1 MKIFW
6 LFRTNLRKYEYYHS
20 IDNLEQFKKECH
32 DFYLLMGIW
41 MLENTELQEFV
52 VWRLK
57 HRPDHWLEIIF
68 NIKGKRFIQ
77 RFVNDFNECFSWAPS
92 PDITFFR
99 GGFPEYAKPTKA
111 HAKHFGLKLY
121 YGAGQRIQPQYG
133 GVYDKILVED
143 ERDYG
148 PNTIPF
154 YKTAN
159 PNIFHPMDLERKWD
173 ICWPCNFAQ
182 LKYKGQRWF
191 IKQIAKSGYLKK
203 LKILHIGDKPDI
215 GKELCKKYNVNN
227 VDFKGWMTRQEL
239 NKYLNQSKI
248 GLVTSNELDGS
259 PRVITE
265 ILCSGIPLLK
275 RIDTRAI
282 MKYLNSATFTGY
294 NTDKENRFKIDYLS
308 EKSDL
313 DLGDVSMD
321 HVCRKNLELWK

>member
-1 MKIFW
+1 
-6 LFRTNLRKYEYYHS
+6 
-20 IDNLEQFKKECH
+20 
-32 DFYLLMGIW
+32 

-52 VWRLK
+52 VWRTIDFDIRKTINGEEVATVGL
-57 HRPDHWLEIIF
+57 PDKIF
-68 NIKGKRFIQ
+68 VVGDKRFVQ
-77 RFVNDFNECFSWAPS
+77 RFAWGFNDCFNYPS

-99 GGFPEYAKPTKA
+99 GGFPEYAKLIKA
-111 HAKHFGLKLY
+111 HAKYFGLKLY

-159 PNIFHPMDLERKWD
+159 PNIFHPMNLEKKWD

-182 LKYKGQRWF
+182 LKYKGQEWF
-191 IKQIAKSGYLKK
+191 IGQIAKSDYLRM